1 MERAWANAAVLGR
14 HLEGD
19 PRVTDVTWH
28 EKVALV
34 TFVVVGG
41 VDAAEAAS
49 AALKLIV
56 VATS

>member
-1 MERAWANAAVLGR
+1 MERAWANAAALGR
-14 HLEGD
+14 RLQGD

-34 TFVVVGG
+34 TFVIVGG
-41 VDAAEAAS
+41 FDAAEAAT
-49 AALKLIV
+49 AALKLII